1 LLSLQPANRIVATAL
16 PLYITAPALTGLFH
30 YLDARFHIRSDLS
43 LLTKFI
49 NVTIKGSLA
58 EKSDRLS
65 PFYKLEEWAKS
76 KTHAKKTFL
85 HFGGKSWT
93 YAESYQHVLQYG
105 TWMKSTFGIQKGEV
119 VAMDCMNSEMF
130 IWIWFGLWSIGAKPA
145 FINYNLT
152 DRPLI
157 HSIKTS
163 TARVA
168 LVDEQVRSKYTEDVL
183 NQFAD
188 VNFREGKGFC
198 EVVFMD
204 NVLRKGIDELQPM
217 RFPDS
222 DRGGQLL
229 KDMAILI
236 YTSGTTGLPKPA
248 VVSWAKAGLAAMFVA
263 KWLPIKTDDVM
274 YTVSERFLK
283 NTRGATC

>member
-1 LLSLQPANRIVATAL
+1 
-16 PLYITAPALTGLFH
+16 
-30 YLDARFHIRSDLS
+30 
-43 LLTKFI
+43 
-49 NVTIKGSLA
+49 
-58 EKSDRLS
+58 
-65 PFYKLEEWAKS
+65 
-76 KTHAKKTFL
+76 
-85 HFGGKSWT
+85 
-93 YAESYQHVLQYG
+93 
-105 TWMKSTFGIQKGEV
+105 
-119 VAMDCMNSEMF
+119 MDCMNNEMF

-152 DRPLI
+152 DRPLV

-188 VNFREGKGFC
+188 VNFRKGKGFC

-204 NVLRKGIDELQPM
+204 NVLRKGIDEIQPM

-263 KWLPIKTDDVM
+263 EWLPIKTDDVM
-274 YTVSERFLK
+274 YTVSAVFSGMKDVQDANLE
-283 NTRGATC
+283 